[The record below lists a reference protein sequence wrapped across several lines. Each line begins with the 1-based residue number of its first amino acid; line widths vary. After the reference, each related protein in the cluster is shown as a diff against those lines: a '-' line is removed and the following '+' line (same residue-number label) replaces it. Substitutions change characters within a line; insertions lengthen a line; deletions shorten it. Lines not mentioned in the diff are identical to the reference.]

1 MSLNNNKEEGQP
13 EETKLLIYIAEIVPI
28 FIAVNLGNVAFVN

>member
-1 MSLNNNKEEGQP
+1 MSLNNSTEEGQQ

-28 FIAVNLGNVAFVN
+28 FIVVNLGNVAFAN